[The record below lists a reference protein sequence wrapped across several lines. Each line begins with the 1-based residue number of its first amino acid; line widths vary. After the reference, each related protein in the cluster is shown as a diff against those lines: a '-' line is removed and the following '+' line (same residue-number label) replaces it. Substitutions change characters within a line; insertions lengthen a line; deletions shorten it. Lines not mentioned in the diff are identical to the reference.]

1 MRDFKANIRKSLARK
16 ALVISMALHFILLIG
31 MFYIAVINQAIP
43 VFQDKIDAEI
53 STIPKPPPSK
63 LPIKKTIH
71 QQRKPDVYE
80 PAKNLLS
87 RIEAI
92 TPQITFQPKLAE
104 NTPIF
109 TAQPRLKQTD
119 TTPDDTVD
127 ISTAVR
133 ELRQVEKG
141 LSKTEAAQPTIG
153 STYGTKR
160 STELGVQRTSTR
172 TILDVT
178 GTLIDDDNVQ
188 TNIGDMQGNKPPLP
202 KIPFSS
208 VMKSLAREIAETS
221 EGGPIDVV
229 FVVDASGSMVD
240 NINAVAKHLTD
251 MIDVYKSSD
260 LDYSLGLTEFSVR
273 NKENIINIFQLT
285 KNISE
290 YKRNL
295 LGIIPRGDEE
305 ALDAI
310 TQTIHELRFRAT
322 SKKHLILVTDEPLTS
337 LNKTN
342 VKNKITLKNTIALCR
357 EFGIYVNIL
366 GIDSMDHKMLAAD
379 THGKWHAIPQNP
391 RQITTG
397 RLYTPRTAQTIGL
410 SLRRANW
417 NAVQKIGNTVLKNS
431 GNSAI
436 DIVLFI
442 DGSKSMEDKLP
453 QFLQQLDLWVRDWD
467 NALIDYQIGVVRFRR
482 RGSVNIVNVFNPPQ
496 SPEQVRKIVE
506 LPCQQDEDILSA
518 VSEGLRRIKLRENA
532 ITHIIIVTDE
542 PIPKNSSPGGTI
554 QLLMEKHAVVS
565 VIGTYDDFQQEVTIK
580 TGGVWIPMP
589 QGHRKSETFW

>member
-1 MRDFKANIRKSLARK
+1 MLDFKADIRKSLARK
-16 ALVISMALHFILLIG
+16 ALVISLALHFFLFIG
-31 MFYIAVINQAIP
+31 LFYFAVSNQAIP
-43 VFQDKIDAEI
+43 IFQDKIDAEI
-53 STIPKPPPSK
+53 STVQKPPSSK
-63 LPIKKTIH
+63 LPLKKPIH

-80 PAKNLLS
+80 PAKNPLS
-87 RIEAI
+87 KVEAI
-92 TPQITFQPKLAE
+92 TPQMTFQPKLAP
-104 NTPIF
+104 NTLIV
-109 TAQPRLKQTD
+109 TAQPRLKQTE
-119 TTPDDTVD
+119 TTPDQTVD
-127 ISTAVR
+127 ISTAIR
-133 ELRQVEKG
+133 ELRKVENG
-141 LSKTEAAQPTIG
+141 LSKTEAAQPTVG

-160 STELGVQRTSTR
+160 SAELGVQRTSTR
-172 TILDVT
+172 TTLDVS
-178 GTLIDDDNVQ
+178 GTIIVDDDLP
-188 TNIGDMQGNKPPLP
+188 TNIGDIQENKPPLHQ
-202 KIPFSS
+202 IPFSS
-208 VMKSLAREIAETS
+208 VMKSLASQIAETS

-229 FVVDASGSMVD
+229 FVVDASSSMRD
-240 NINAVAKHLTD
+240 NIKAVAEHLTD

-260 LDYSLGLTEFSVR
+260 LDYALGFTEFSMIGKR
-273 NKENIINIFQLT
+273 NIIKVLQLT
-285 KNISE
+285 RSVSDLKQ
-290 YKRNL
+290 NL
-295 LGIIPRGDEE
+295 YGIVPRGDEK

-310 TQTIHELRFRAT
+310 SQTVNELRFRAT
-322 SKKHLILVTDEPLTS
+322 SKKHLILVTDEPLAEEPLTK
-337 LNKTN
+337 LYKKK
-342 VKNKITLKNTIALCR
+342 VEDAIELCR

-366 GIDSMDHKMLAAD
+366 GIEVRDHRMMAAG
-379 THGKWHAIPQNP
+379 TNGKWHAIPQKP
-391 RQITTG
+391 IQISTG
-397 RLYTPRTAQTIGL
+397 RRNPPRTAKAIAQ
-410 SLRRANW
+410 SLRTASW
-417 NAVQKIGNTVLKNS
+417 NKVQIIANTVLKNS

-453 QFLQQLDLWVRDWD
+453 QFLQQLNLWIRDWD

-496 SPEQVRKIVE
+496 SSDQIRKIVE